1 MLRVPPWSPIN
12 QILAV
17 EQFGSPRFLESPLV
31 PLPCSRDPGHAP
43 FALPS
48 QQRGVAPACAKYEGR
63 SDCNFGADS
72 HSFSTR
78 CLRFQLRISLHW
90 QDSLPAGGMPLPG
103 GIRTH
108 WTPSANFKRGFTS
121 RLFQRPRLRL
131 APLTPYFLLILGA
144 SSIPP
149 TISPPVSLFLPK
161 CLRCESQSPHIPV
174 SRQWAAGP
182 SECSAP
188 PPC

>member
-72 HSFSTR
+72 HGFSTR

-90 QDSLPAGGMPLPG
+90 QDSLPVGGKPFPG

-108 WTPSANFKRGFTS
+108 WTLLANFK
-121 RLFQRPRLRL
+121 
-131 APLTPYFLLILGA
+131 AA
-144 SSIPP
+144 SSPPIPTP
-149 TISPPVSLFLPK
+149 QALPGAIRVE
-161 CLRCESQSPHIPV
+161 LGVAPQSPHRTVRARLAHTVPQDYGFATQSHGRSSDLAVDI
-174 SRQWAAGP
+174 GP
-182 SECSAP
+182 TTG
-188 PPC
+188 